1 MFEVFGVFSADSS
14 ESKDLAVSYATF
26 ISVRVVRFAM

>member
-14 ESKDLAVSYATF
+14 NSKDLAVSYATF
-26 ISVRVVRFAM
+26 TSVGVIRFAM